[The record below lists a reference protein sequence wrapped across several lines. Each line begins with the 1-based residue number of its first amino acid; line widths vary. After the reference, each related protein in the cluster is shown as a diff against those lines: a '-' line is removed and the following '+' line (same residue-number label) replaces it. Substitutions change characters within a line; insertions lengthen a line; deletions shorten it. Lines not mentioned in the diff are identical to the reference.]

1 MTEFGLPRRMGALEG
16 FGVAIWLLAALGLRA
31 LEPLGLL
38 VGGARIV
45 SYALAVPALA
55 VTIWIAQRLLG
66 FSRAEAFGA
75 VSVMTMVA
83 ICLDGIAFGFFPGL
97 YGAGE
102 AHRLGAAGVVLW
114 GGGVGMVLA
123 YLWSRGA

>member
-1 MTEFGLPRRMGALEG
+1 MVGVPGRMGALVG
-16 FGVAIWLLAALGLRA
+16 FGVAIWLVAALGLQMI
-31 LEPLGLL
+31 EPLGLL
-38 VGGARIV
+38 VGGMRV
-45 SYALAVPALA
+45 VGYLLAVPLLA
-55 VTIWIAQRLLG
+55 VTLSVGAKLIG

-83 ICLDGIAFGFFPGL
+83 ICLDGLAFGFFPGL

-102 AHRLGAAGVVLW
+102 THRLGAAGVVLW

>member
-1 MTEFGLPRRMGALEG
+1 VA
-16 FGVAIWLLAALGLRA
+16 FGVAIWLVAALSLRA
-31 LEPLGLL
+31 VEPLGLL
-38 VGGARIV
+38 VGGGRAIA
-45 SYALAVPALA
+45 YALTIPALA
-55 VTIWIAQRLLG
+55 ATVWVAQRLVR

-83 ICLDGIAFGFFPGL
+83 ICLDGLALWLVPDL
-97 YGAGE
+97 YGT
-102 AHRLGAAGVVLW
+102 GAAHLFGAAAVILW